1 MAEGDAF
8 WNNMRKR
15 QAVKDAEAGGQV
27 ADSMEVRK
35 ALMARVHSGEIT
47 LEAAQ
52 AELAR
57 IKRGAKAAGMT
68 TRARAFREG

>member
-1 MAEGDAF
+1 MSRTRFEAALE
-8 WNNMRKR
+8 KR
-15 QAVKDAEAGGQV
+15 QNVKDAEANGRV

-47 LEAAQ
+47 LDVAQ

-68 TRARAFREG
+68 TRARAFRAG